1 MTVPTDPVAEISAVA
16 RQQLEQV
23 ILPYWLANGI
33 DEEHGGFHTCFDNR
47 GRTRTG
53 TDKFTWSQGRFV
65 WLLAHAAELART
77 GMLAGDPDDLLRF
90 ARRGAQFLADHVIR
104 PDGTCWYATTRAGA
118 PMTEGQPERSVYA
131 DCFAVLGLAEL
142 ARVDRDRSWLTLAES
157 VLRCA
162 RTDILAQTGPTP
174 PYPIPDGYTAY
185 GPKMILVN
193 VLLAAGR
200 ADRELGGT
208 GPYREWLAE
217 ALELMMAH
225 RLPDGTFAEL
235 VATDGGVDDSLLGRH
250 RVPGHAI
257 EGTWMALEALAFL
270 SDQGGVDD
278 HRHQAALLAG
288 IPALCASAWDPEF
301 GGLLHYTD
309 ADGPVRPKGTDTGSA
324 YEQGVLRT
332 WDTKL
337 WWVHSEAAVTTMI
350 ATRRYGDAAARE
362 WLIKIWD
369 YLIETFPGRDE
380 GAEWIQIRDRAGR
393 PLDEVVALP
402 VKDPFHLT
410 RNLMQL
416 VGAAAT
422 PDPGSR

>member
-1 MTVPTDPVAEISAVA
+1 MTDSTDPVAGIGATA

-23 ILPYWLANGI
+23 ILPYWLEHGI
-33 DEEHGGFHTCFDNR
+33 DEMHGGFHTCFDNR

-65 WLLAHAAELART
+65 WLLAHAAELAETRT
-77 GMLAGDPDDLLRF
+77 LAGDPDELLGL
-90 ARRGAQFLADHVIR
+90 ARRGARFLADHAIR
-104 PDGTCWYATTRAGA
+104 PDGTCWYATTREGS
-118 PMTEGQPERSVYA
+118 PMTDGQAERSVYA

-142 ARVDRDRSWLTLAES
+142 ARVDRDRSWLTLAET
-157 VLRCA
+157 VLHRA
-162 RTDILAQTGPTP
+162 RADILAQTGPTP
-174 PYPIPDGYTAY
+174 PYPIPAGYTAY

-208 GPYREWLAE
+208 RPYREAPYQEWLAE

-235 VATDGGVDDSLLGRH
+235 LPVDGTDGGDSLLGRH

-270 SDQGGVDD
+270 SDQGRLDD
-278 HRHQAALLAG
+278 HRHRADLLAG

-309 ADGPVRPKGTDTGSA
+309 ADGPEQPKGTDTGSS

-337 WWVHSEAAVTTMI
+337 WWVHSEAAATTMI
-350 ATRRYGDAAARE
+350 ATRRYGDAAARD

-416 VGAAAT
+416 VEC
-422 PDPGSR
+422 PGT